1 MSNKSTVRKIAAAV
15 ITSAALSI
23 SVTPAFAFLG
33 LGGGGNIAKETT
45 QIASWAAQYAQ
56 MIQEYNQ
63 LVEEYRSLNGIRGM
77 ASLVN
82 NPKLRRYLPDEYK
95 DVLKQGYGDWQAL
108 RSAIDNPIGSDGLYK
123 QRRDQLS
130 IDEAMALE
138 SYKQASRRFGDIQIL
153 LDKINDASIPDAKDM
168 QDLQA
173 RIQAEQVMLQNESA
187 KLAMLKNLQEIQKQ
201 KLQERAFRNDE
212 AMRRKQG
219 AIATMKT
226 PEELFGN

>member
-1 MSNKSTVRKIAAAV
+1 MSKKSTVKKIATAV
-15 ITSAALSI
+15 ITSAALSVF
-23 SVTPAFAFLG
+23 VTPAFAFLG
-33 LGGGGNIAKETT
+33 LGGSGNIAKETT

-82 NPKLRRYLPDEYK
+82 NPQLRRYLPDEYR
-95 DVLKQGYGDWQAL
+95 DILSRGYGDWQAL
-108 RSAIDNPIGSDGLYK
+108 RSALDNPIGSDGLYK

-173 RIQAEQVMLQNESA
+173 RIQAEQVMLQNETT
-187 KLAMLKNLQEIQKQ
+187 KLAMLKNLQEIQQRKISEQGRINIKQ
-201 KLQERAFRNDE
+201 MRE
-212 AMRRKQG
+212 APG
-219 AIATMKT
+219 SFATMPSK
-226 PEELFGN
+226 EELFGN